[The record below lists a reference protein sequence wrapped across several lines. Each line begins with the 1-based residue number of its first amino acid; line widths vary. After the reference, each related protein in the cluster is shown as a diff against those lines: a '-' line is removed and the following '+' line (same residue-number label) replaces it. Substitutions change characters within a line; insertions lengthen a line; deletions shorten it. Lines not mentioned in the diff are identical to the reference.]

1 MTSIQLFNNL
11 NGKEVSRNYLE
22 EILQQAKTENQTPV
36 IYRIS
41 KILNDYPDVEHF
53 EMNIVQYSQ
62 GLAGAMHTGDY
73 REALDDCGRLRKGWK
88 FVKGNVVKVEKKEKK
103 EVSKPKKQ
111 VTKTEKKATETE
123 KECKTCGNTES
134 KQNSVEKSSNDLILA
149 DNQPTKLN
157 ILLSSTEKENQSAK
171 DIQNIFDK
179 KLSKMLRL
187 RSGFINTN
195 EFDFKAPKTS
205 KKGIESFEKI
215 VIKDEL
221 RPALTG
227 VLIEKEVYVGTDA
240 HKLLVIERTK
250 NDGLKTGKIYDVNAR
265 YINYL
270 NVFKNIDDALS
281 EKEWDDER
289 YIDAVFPNYETVFP
303 KQYRWKTPFVDIEPI
318 LNHAYKAYY
327 LLKFDV
333 QKEDSYTIP
342 FRIGKLD
349 IYISALKL
357 FESLQC
363 LYVNGTKQVSF
374 ECVAYNK
381 PITIKSK
388 ENKNVALLMPVI
400 VEKKSDLNVNQV
412 QISATENKDF
422 KESQGLAAPQLD
434 FFKNLKEAKKYFL
447 DWALKNLRG
456 KKVYHKELEKWVI
469 FNRKG
474 IEHTLSNRISLEKMT
489 LILQAE
495 KMLKNSHLIKFEEEN
510 KGRENI
516 KGVYRMRSVGVVNDE
531 EREVIITLREGENG
545 VIYYD
550 HKVEIENPLP
560 TRKSE
565 ARPENL
571 LGNGFSQDKSTKK
584 SVSSKKTDENF
595 GLAAPQPELSTDDFK
610 NMKVSELRK
619 FTLEYYNTH
628 LKGKTTV
635 IKKYLKEVVFTTKAG
650 KKIANGEAMYS
661 AKAVAVKHLEQ
672 LIKNSSYNNWGDRK
686 ITDSKDVIGYMN
698 FKSKLIIDGEKR
710 HLRIALAVYKNRKT
724 ELKSIEVGKRKKSL
738 QSAQEP
744 VATLQDGQIE
754 TISEHKNTKKSVS
767 GKKTDENFGLG
778 LLLTDEIRKK
788 AFTDKGKLRKGWYYE
803 ENGILTN
810 GKYFYI
816 PKDKKQIEYQLLKE
830 KVLDKISQKQ
840 KIKSELNDLES
851 DAKWKNDYK
860 LNWLNNG
867 YSRIDFY
874 QSLLPKLKERISNI
888 EKEDIWE
895 IVENS
900 VADGKNGNR
909 VFTWN
914 GKKSKEHQTFLER
927 FGIKDE
933 KAYLLNEDALFV
945 YHFVKEAIKK
955 EISKVRGDREKLEKK
970 YGLAAPVPVVETI
983 QEPTLAEAHRPQVFV
998 EEFTETS
1005 QVQPEPVNS
1014 LPAET
1019 NHRKGSLIDKLAT
1032 QPTDWDFFQIDE
1044 PQMSQFLG
1052 KVERKTKDSLV
1063 ITLTGGQGSGKT
1075 RFAFQFINALGQRYK
1090 VGHISIEEH
1099 PESFLYDEKIH
1110 QYLNRQA
1117 QGNTLAFDVRSIS
1130 ELDKIIRENEVI
1142 VIDSFQKLRELD
1154 RKFEVDKDLRKKYDG
1169 KLFLVIYQ
1177 QTTDGKMKGGSSSQY
1192 DGDIIL
1198 FTEKFAN
1205 YQENYVYPDKNRYNH
1220 IPADQL
1226 KYNIFQQ
1233 RLLPVETEEQ
1243 TTENQV
1249 YDVIY

>member
-123 KECKTCGNTES
+123 KEYKITHEIRLKYPKSYTDADIIASMKKMDKFRDKIKKTECKTCGNTES

-281 EKEWDDER
+281 EKEWNDER

-584 SVSSKKTDENF
+584 SVS
-595 GLAAPQPELSTDDFK
+595 
-610 NMKVSELRK
+610 
-619 FTLEYYNTH
+619 
-628 LKGKTTV
+628 
-635 IKKYLKEVVFTTKAG
+635 
-650 KKIANGEAMYS
+650 
-661 AKAVAVKHLEQ
+661 
-672 LIKNSSYNNWGDRK
+672 
-686 ITDSKDVIGYMN
+686 
-698 FKSKLIIDGEKR
+698 
-710 HLRIALAVYKNRKT
+710 
-724 ELKSIEVGKRKKSL
+724 
-738 QSAQEP
+738 
-744 VATLQDGQIE
+744 
-754 TISEHKNTKKSVS
+754 

-778 LLLTDEIRKK
+778 LPLTDEIRKK

-1198 FTEKFAN
+1198 FTEKFPN
-1205 YQENYVYPDKNRYNH
+1205 YQENYVYPDKNRYNPT
-1220 IPADQL
+1220 PADQL

-1243 TTENQV
+1243 VIEKQA